1 MPKRTDLLY
10 RLKAAECRAMAARAT
25 DRISREQLEKA
36 AEHWLQLAKDAELID
51 RIKDS
56 R

>member
-1 MPKRTDLLY
+1 
-10 RLKAAECRAMAARAT
+10 MAARLT
-25 DRISREQLEKA
+25 DRISGEQFEKA